1 MPKIVKRPTSCQAP
15 IAARLG
21 ASADRAYRAGQP
33 RRPKTLQYWL
43 RNGPAMGAGPS
54 ICQSPP
60 LLGVGDRRSGA
71 GSEALLFEV
80 GGLTTE
86 VQNAALHLL
95 QCVFSEFSMNVVVDL
110 ILNEYQS
117 IRPLDAERLADLPL
131 ENWQVS
137 RSPQDRRA
145 KRYQAAVDVWLGL
158 SKGNARGSRPS
169 VHGLLNQLLAN
180 ATLDPRLAYARPV
193 SLDGLTDCRL
203 LVAFCPTGDKRGSIP
218 L

>member
-117 IRPLDAERLADLPL
+117 IRPLDAERLADSRLKIGKYL
-131 ENWQVS
+131 EVLRTAGQS
-137 RSPQDRRA
+137 DT
-145 KRYQAAVDVWLGL
+145 KRLSMYGL
-158 SKGNARGSRPS
+158 AYLKEMHEGR
-169 VHGLLNQLLAN
+169 
-180 ATLDPRLAYARPV
+180 DPR
-193 SLDGLTDCRL
+193 
-203 LVAFCPTGDKRGSIP
+203 FTGC
-218 L
+218 